1 MKYLM
6 LLIIRVYWLLIPS
19 NFRRSCL
26 FSVSCSKYV
35 YHKTKMYGMVA
46 GIIAFKNRYK
56 QCRPGYKI
64 GYNSLDGTK
73 ELHLVD
79 GTILR
84 EEEIACELKQ
94 NK

>member
-1 MKYLM
+1 
-6 LLIIRVYWLLIPS
+6 
-19 NFRRSCL
+19 
-26 FSVSCSKYV
+26 
-35 YHKTKMYGMVA
+35 MYGMVA